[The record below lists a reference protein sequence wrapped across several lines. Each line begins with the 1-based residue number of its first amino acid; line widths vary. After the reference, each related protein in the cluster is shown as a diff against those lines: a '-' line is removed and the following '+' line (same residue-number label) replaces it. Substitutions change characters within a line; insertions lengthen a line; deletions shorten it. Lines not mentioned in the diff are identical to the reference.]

1 MTSLALRYLSDVAR
15 HLHLASTDKDEIL
28 TEIRDHIE
36 DSARELMDEGL
47 PSDAAISYFID
58 ELGRPQSL
66 AEQMYSVHSQGSW
79 YHTALA
85 VLPHICLSVLFAFGL
100 WTQPGWF
107 VMLLFASLV
116 ISAFGWKKGRPSW
129 THPWLGY
136 TLIAPIVSWG
146 LAMSA
151 VGYGAWWVLTEGT
164 LPLGSAIYF
173 VSFVYV
179 AVSLWIVIRIL
190 SKVAQRNWVMA
201 SVTVLPIPFL
211 VYWFVFFYQEQLLV
225 AGQTGRPVQ
234 GVETS
239 AAIVFLVLA
248 AATAL
253 FFRISRRVVRV
264 GLLAIMVPSTFVLGW
279 LSYQRGP
286 GHMALFVASAIAL
299 VIVLAP
305 ALYDLRSKDVST
317 EDPVFVNEG
326 RQA

>member
-1 MTSLALRYLSDVAR
+1 MTSLARRYLSDVAR
-15 HLHLASTDKDEIL
+15 HLHLAPTDQDDIL

-47 PSDAAISYFID
+47 PSDAAISQAID
-58 ELGRPQSL
+58 GLGRPQSL
-66 AEQMYSVHSQGSW
+66 AEQMYSVHTQGSW

-100 WTQPGWF
+100 WATPGWL
-107 VMLLFASLV
+107 VILLGASLV
-116 ISAFGWKKGRPSW
+116 ISALGWKKGRPNW

-136 TLIAPIVSWG
+136 TLIATIVSWG

-151 VGYGAWWVLTEGT
+151 VGYGAWGVITEGT
-164 LPLGSAIYF
+164 LPLGSGIYLA
-173 VSFVYV
+173 SFVYI
-179 AVSLWIVIRIL
+179 AISLWVVIRIL
-190 SKVAQRNWVMA
+190 SKVAQHDWVMA

-211 VYWFVFFYQEQLLV
+211 VYWFVFFYQEQLLL
-225 AGQTGRPVQ
+225 ASQTGSPVQ

-239 AAIVFLVLA
+239 AAIVFLILA

-264 GLLAIMVPSTFVLGW
+264 GLLMITVPSTFVLAW

-286 GHMALFVASAIAL
+286 GYMALFVVSAVAL
-299 VIVLAP
+299 AVVLAP
-305 ALYDLRSKDVST
+305 ALYDLRAKGAAT
-317 EDPVFVNEG
+317 EDPVLAKDV